1 MRQPDQLSAWL
12 EELEPGAR
20 FVTGARTVTE
30 SDVTV
35 FAALTGDRH
44 PQHTDPQWAQSS
56 RFGERVAHGLLV
68 ASCAVGLVPFRPD
81 RVVALRQVRDLVFK
95 HPVALGDTIVVEGAI
110 ASVEPLGDGHG
121 LVGCRLRVRNQ
132 HARMVAR
139 LTLDALWRA
148 RDEMREEGASDSF
161 VPIPL

>member
-1 MRQPDQLSAWL
+1 MTPPDLLRAWL
-12 EELEPGAR
+12 EELEPGTR
-20 FVTGARTVTE
+20 FATATRTVTE

-44 PQHTDPQWAQSS
+44 PQHTDPAWAAGS
-56 RFGERVAHGLLV
+56 RFGERVAHGMLV
-68 ASCAVGLVPFRPD
+68 ASCAVGLVPFDPE

-95 HPVALGDTIVVEGAI
+95 RPVALGDAI
-110 ASVEPLGDGHG
+110 AVDGTIAAVERLDERNG

-132 HARMVAR
+132 HDRLVARM
-139 LTLDALWRA
+139 TLDAVWRA
-148 RDEMREEGASDSF
+148 RASAVEDGAAGSF